1 MAVNRTAQ
9 RLEYHFTDYTGNVF
23 VKTQLSILLSLD
35 AIFLLL
41 LETLD
46 TLQKTKENVS
56 LFSSYCWLQCLKQ
69 ADIEQ
74 VCWETVGNIN
84 ENEKAEQNVME
95 TFGGVVVE
103 ARKRFV
109 F

>member
-1 MAVNRTAQ
+1 M
-9 RLEYHFTDYTGNVF
+9 
-23 VKTQLSILLSLD
+23 
-35 AIFLLL
+35 
-41 LETLD
+41 
-46 TLQKTKENVS
+46 S

>member
-1 MAVNRTAQ
+1 MC
-9 RLEYHFTDYTGNVF
+9 
-23 VKTQLSILLSLD
+23 
-35 AIFLLL
+35 
-41 LETLD
+41 
-46 TLQKTKENVS
+46 
-56 LFSSYCWLQCLKQ
+56 LFSSYCLLQCLKQ

-103 ARKRFV
+103 ARKLFCYFETV
-109 F
+109 TGLWQKQQNLP